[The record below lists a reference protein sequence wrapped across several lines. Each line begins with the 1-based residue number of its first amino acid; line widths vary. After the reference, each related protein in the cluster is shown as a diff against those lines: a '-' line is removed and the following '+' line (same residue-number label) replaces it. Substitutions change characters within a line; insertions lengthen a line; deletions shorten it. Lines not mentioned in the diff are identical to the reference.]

1 MLRSLVGSEM
11 CIRDRYLTMPTFD
24 ISSEYNQQEVVN
36 AVDQAHREISN
47 RYDFRDTGT
56 FISYSE
62 NTITLKSSTS
72 ERMAAAEQVL
82 KEKFAKRNVSVKFLG
97 EFKDETTP
105 SEVKRFFNLKSG
117 IDQDSS
123 KKIIA
128 LIRENNKKIQC
139 SYQNQQIRVTGKKRD
154 DLQEVIQL
162 VKESKIEIPLNYGNF
177 RD

>member
-1 MLRSLVGSEM
+1 
-11 CIRDRYLTMPTFD
+11 MPTFD

-82 KEKFAKRNVSVKFLG
+82 KEKFAKRNVSVKFLV

>member
-1 MLRSLVGSEM
+1 
-11 CIRDRYLTMPTFD
+11 MPTFD

-154 DLQEVIQL
+154 DLQRVIQL

>member
-1 MLRSLVGSEM
+1 
-11 CIRDRYLTMPTFD
+11 MPTFD

-47 RYDFRDTGT
+47 RYDFRDTRT
-56 FISYSE
+56 FISHSE

>member
-1 MLRSLVGSEM
+1 
-11 CIRDRYLTMPTFD
+11 MPTFD

-82 KEKFAKRNVSVKFLG
+82 KEKFAKRNVSIKFLG
-97 EFKDETTP
+97 EYKDGICFTVIFLLISVVFSRFIFKKIK
-105 SEVKRFFNLKSG
+105 VKFNL
-117 IDQDSS
+117 
-123 KKIIA
+123 
-128 LIRENNKKIQC
+128 
-139 SYQNQQIRVTGKKRD
+139 
-154 DLQEVIQL
+154 
-162 VKESKIEIPLNYGNF
+162 
-177 RD
+177 

>member
-1 MLRSLVGSEM
+1 
-11 CIRDRYLTMPTFD
+11 MPTFD
-24 ISSEYNQQEVVN
+24 ITSEFDRQEVLN

-56 FISYSE
+56 IISYNE

-72 ERMAAAEQVL
+72 ERLAASEQVL
-82 KEKFAKRNVSVKFLG
+82 KEKFAKRNVSIKFLVD
-97 EFKDETTP
+97 FKDESTP
-105 SEVKRFFNLKSG
+105 SEFKRFYNLKSG

-128 LIRENNKKIQC
+128 IIRENNKKIQC
-139 SYQNQQIRVTGKKRD
+139 SYQNQQIRVTSKKRD
-154 DLQEVIQL
+154 DLQNVIQL
-162 VKESKIEIPLNYGNF
+162 VKDSKIDIPLNYGNF

>member
-1 MLRSLVGSEM
+1 
-11 CIRDRYLTMPTFD
+11 MPTFD
-24 ISSEYNQQEVVN
+24 ITSEYNQQEVLN
-36 AVDQAHREISN
+36 AVDQAHREITN

-56 FISYSE
+56 LISYNE
-62 NTITLKSSTS
+62 NTITLKSSTL

-82 KEKFAKRNVSVKFLG
+82 REKFAKRNVSVKFLG

-128 LIRENNKKIQC
+128 TIKGNNKKIQC

-154 DLQEVIQL
+154 DLQDVIQL
-162 VKESKIEIPLNYGNF
+162 VKESKIEIPLNFGNF

>member
-1 MLRSLVGSEM
+1 
-11 CIRDRYLTMPTFD
+11 MPTFD

-72 ERMAAAEQVL
+72 ERMTAAEQVL

-162 VKESKIEIPLNYGNF
+162 VKESKIEIHLNYGNF

>member
-1 MLRSLVGSEM
+1 
-11 CIRDRYLTMPTFD
+11 MPTFD
-24 ISSEYNQQEVVN
+24 ITSEFNQQEVLN
-36 AVDQAHREISN
+36 AVDQAHREITN

-56 FISYSE
+56 LISYNE
-62 NTITLKSSTS
+62 NTITLKSSTL

-128 LIRENNKKIQC
+128 TIKENNKKIQC
-139 SYQNQQIRVTGKKRD
+139 SYQNQQVRVTGKKRD
-154 DLQEVIQL
+154 DLQDVIQL
-162 VKESKIEIPLNYGNF
+162 VKESKIEIPLNFGNF

>member
-1 MLRSLVGSEM
+1 
-11 CIRDRYLTMPTFD
+11 MPTFD
-24 ISSEYNQQEVVN
+24 ITSEYNQQEVLN
-36 AVDQAHREISN
+36 AVDQAHREITN

-56 FISYSE
+56 LISYNE
-62 NTITLKSSTS
+62 NTITLKSSTP

-105 SEVKRFFNLKSG
+105 SEVKRVFNLKSG

-128 LIRENNKKIQC
+128 TIKGNNKKIQC

-154 DLQEVIQL
+154 DLQDVIQL
-162 VKESKIEIPLNYGNF
+162 VKESKIEIPLNFGNF

>member
-1 MLRSLVGSEM
+1 
-11 CIRDRYLTMPTFD
+11 MPTFD

-56 FISYSE
+56 FVSYSE
-62 NTITLKSSTS
+62 NTIILKSSTS

-82 KEKFAKRNVSVKFLG
+82 KEKFAKRSVSVKFLG

-162 VKESKIEIPLNYGNF
+162 VKESKIEIPLNFGNF

>member
-1 MLRSLVGSEM
+1 
-11 CIRDRYLTMPTFD
+11 MPTFD

-72 ERMAAAEQVL
+72 ERMVAAEQVL

-154 DLQEVIQL
+154 DLQEVIL
-162 VKESKIEIPLNYGNF
+162 LIKESKIEIPLNFGNF

>member
-1 MLRSLVGSEM
+1 
-11 CIRDRYLTMPTFD
+11 MPTFD

-47 RYDFRDTGT
+47 RYDFRETGT

-82 KEKFAKRNVSVKFLG
+82 KEKFAKRSVSVKFLG

>member
-1 MLRSLVGSEM
+1 
-11 CIRDRYLTMPTFD
+11 MPTFD
-24 ISSEYNQQEVVN
+24 ITSEFNQQEVVN

-47 RYDFRDTGT
+47 RYDFRDTRT
-56 FISYSE
+56 FISFNE

-72 ERMAAAEQVL
+72 ERLAAAEQVL
-82 KEKFAKRNVSVKFLG
+82 KEKFAKRSVSIKFLG
-97 EFKDETTP
+97 SFNDESTP

-128 LIRENNKKIQC
+128 LIREHNKKIQC
-139 SYQNQQIRVTGKKRD
+139 AYQNQQIRVTSKKRD
-154 DLQEVIQL
+154 DLQDVIQL
-162 VKESKIEIPLNYGNF
+162 VKDSKLEIPLNYGNF

>member
-1 MLRSLVGSEM
+1 
-11 CIRDRYLTMPTFD
+11 MPTFD
-24 ISSEYNQQEVVN
+24 ITSEYNQQEVLN
-36 AVDQAHREISN
+36 AVDQAHREITN

-56 FISYSE
+56 LISYNE
-62 NTITLKSSTS
+62 NTITLKSSTL

-128 LIRENNKKIQC
+128 TIKENNKKIQC

-154 DLQEVIQL
+154 DLQDVIQL
-162 VKESKIEIPLNYGNF
+162 VKESKIQIPLNFGNF

>member
-1 MLRSLVGSEM
+1 
-11 CIRDRYLTMPTFD
+11 MPTFD
-24 ISSEYNQQEVVN
+24 ITSEYNQQEVLN
-36 AVDQAHREISN
+36 AVDQAHREITN

-56 FISYSE
+56 LISYNE
-62 NTITLKSSTS
+62 NTITLKSSTP

-128 LIRENNKKIQC
+128 TIKGNNKKIQC

-154 DLQEVIQL
+154 DLQDVIQL
-162 VKESKIEIPLNYGNF
+162 VKESKIEIPLNFGNF

>member
-1 MLRSLVGSEM
+1 
-11 CIRDRYLTMPTFD
+11 MPTFD

-82 KEKFAKRNVSVKFLG
+82 KEKFVKRNVSVKFLG

-128 LIRENNKKIQC
+128 LIKENNKKIQC

>member
-1 MLRSLVGSEM
+1 
-11 CIRDRYLTMPTFD
+11 MPTFD

-56 FISYSE
+56 FVSYSE
-62 NTITLKSSTS
+62 NTIILKSSTS

-162 VKESKIEIPLNYGNF
+162 VKESKIDIPLNYGNF
-177 RD
+177 RDWILLLSF

>member
-1 MLRSLVGSEM
+1 
-11 CIRDRYLTMPTFD
+11 MPSFD

-47 RYDFRDTGT
+47 RYDFRDTAT
-56 FISYSE
+56 FISYNE

-97 EFKDETTP
+97 DYRDETTP

-117 IDQDSS
+117 IEQDSS
-123 KKIIA
+123 KKIIS
-128 LIRENNKKIQC
+128 LIKEKNKKIQC

-154 DLQEVIQL
+154 DLQEVMQL
-162 VKESKIEIPLNYGNF
+162 IKDSKIEIPLNYGNF

>member
-1 MLRSLVGSEM
+1 
-11 CIRDRYLTMPTFD
+11 MPTFD

-72 ERMAAAEQVL
+72 ERMTAAEQVL
-82 KEKFAKRNVSVKFLG
+82 KEKFAKRNVSIKFLG

-162 VKESKIEIPLNYGNF
+162 VKDSKIEIPLNYGNF

>member
-1 MLRSLVGSEM
+1 
-11 CIRDRYLTMPTFD
+11 MPTFD
-24 ISSEYNQQEVVN
+24 ITSEFDPQEVLN

-56 FISYSE
+56 LISFNE

-72 ERMAAAEQVL
+72 ERLAASEQVL
-82 KEKFAKRNVSVKFLG
+82 KEKFAKRNVSIKFLVD
-97 EFKDETTP
+97 FKDESTP
-105 SEVKRFFNLKSG
+105 SEFKRFYNLKSG

-128 LIRENNKKIQC
+128 IIRENNKKIQC
-139 SYQNQQIRVTGKKRD
+139 SYQNQQIRVTSKKRD
-154 DLQEVIQL
+154 DLQNVIQL
-162 VKESKIEIPLNYGNF
+162 VKDSKIDIPLNYGNF

>member
-1 MLRSLVGSEM
+1 
-11 CIRDRYLTMPTFD
+11 MPTFD
-24 ISSEYNQQEVVN
+24 ITSEFDPQEVLN

-56 FISYSE
+56 IVSYSE

-72 ERMAAAEQVL
+72 ERLAASEQVL
-82 KEKFAKRNVSVKFLG
+82 KEKFAKRNVSIKFLVD
-97 EFKDETTP
+97 FKDESTP
-105 SEVKRFFNLKSG
+105 SEFKRFYNLKSG

-128 LIRENNKKIQC
+128 AIRENNKKIQC
-139 SYQNQQIRVTGKKRD
+139 SYQNQQIRVTSKKRD
-154 DLQEVIQL
+154 DLQNVIQL
-162 VKESKIEIPLNYGNF
+162 VKDSKFDIPLNYGNF

>member
-1 MLRSLVGSEM
+1 
-11 CIRDRYLTMPTFD
+11 MPTFD

-72 ERMAAAEQVL
+72 ERMTAAEQVL

-97 EFKDETTP
+97 GFKDETTP

>member
-1 MLRSLVGSEM
+1 
-11 CIRDRYLTMPTFD
+11 MPTFD
-24 ISSEYNQQEVVN
+24 ISSEYNEQEVVN
-36 AVDQAHREISN
+36 DVDQAHREISN
-47 RYDFRDTGT
+47 RYDFRETGT

-162 VKESKIEIPLNYGNF
+162 VKESKIEIALNYGNF

>member
-1 MLRSLVGSEM
+1 
-11 CIRDRYLTMPTFD
+11 MPTFD
-24 ISSEYNQQEVVN
+24 ITSEFDPQEVLN

-56 FISYSE
+56 LISFNE

-72 ERMAAAEQVL
+72 ERLAASEQVL
-82 KEKFAKRNVSVKFLG
+82 KEKFAKRNVSIKFLVDY
-97 EFKDETTP
+97 KDESTP
-105 SEVKRFFNLKSG
+105 SEFKRFFNLKSG

-128 LIRENNKKIQC
+128 IIRENNKKIQC
-139 SYQNQQIRVTGKKRD
+139 SYQNQQIRVTSKKRD
-154 DLQEVIQL
+154 DLQNVIQL
-162 VKESKIEIPLNYGNF
+162 VKDSQINIPLNYGNF

>member
-1 MLRSLVGSEM
+1 
-11 CIRDRYLTMPTFD
+11 MPTFD

-62 NTITLKSSTS
+62 NTITLRSSTS

-128 LIRENNKKIQC
+128 LISENNNNIQC

-154 DLQEVIQL
+154 YLQEVIQL
-162 VKESKIEIPLNYGNF
+162 VKESKLEIPLNYGNF

>member
-1 MLRSLVGSEM
+1 
-11 CIRDRYLTMPTFD
+11 MPTFD

-72 ERMAAAEQVL
+72 ERMTAAEQVL

-162 VKESKIEIPLNYGNF
+162 VKDSKIEIPLNYGNF

>member
-1 MLRSLVGSEM
+1 
-11 CIRDRYLTMPTFD
+11 MPTFD
-24 ISSEYNQQEVVN
+24 ITSEYNQQEVVN

-56 FISYSE
+56 LISYNE
-62 NTITLKSSTS
+62 NTITLRSSTS
-72 ERMAAAEQVL
+72 ERMVAAEQVL
-82 KEKFAKRNVSVKFLG
+82 KEKFAKRNVSIKFLG
-97 EFKDETTP
+97 DFKDETTP
-105 SEVKRFFNLKSG
+105 SETKRLFNLKSG

-128 LIRENNKKIQC
+128 LIKENNKKIQC

-162 VKESKIEIPLNYGNF
+162 IKDSKIEIPLNYGNF

>member
-1 MLRSLVGSEM
+1 
-11 CIRDRYLTMPTFD
+11 MPTFD
-24 ISSEYNQQEVVN
+24 ITSEYNQQEVLN
-36 AVDQAHREISN
+36 AVDQAHREITN

-56 FISYSE
+56 LISYNE
-62 NTITLKSSTS
+62 NTITLKSSTP

-105 SEVKRFFNLKSG
+105 SEVKRIFNLKSG

-128 LIRENNKKIQC
+128 TIKGNNKKIQC
-139 SYQNQQIRVTGKKRD
+139 SYQNRQIRVTGKKRD
-154 DLQEVIQL
+154 DLQDVIQL
-162 VKESKIEIPLNYGNF
+162 VKESKIEIPLNFGNF

>member
-1 MLRSLVGSEM
+1 
-11 CIRDRYLTMPTFD
+11 MPTFD

-97 EFKDETTP
+97 EFKDEITP

>member
-1 MLRSLVGSEM
+1 M
-11 CIRDRYLTMPTFD
+11 CIRDS

-56 FISYSE
+56 FISYNE

-82 KEKFAKRNVSVKFLG
+82 KEKFAKRNASIKFLG

-162 VKESKIEIPLNYGNF
+162 VKESKIDIPLNYGNF

>member
-1 MLRSLVGSEM
+1 
-11 CIRDRYLTMPTFD
+11 MPTFD

-56 FISYSE
+56 LISYSE

-128 LIRENNKKIQC
+128 LIKENNKKIQC

>member
-1 MLRSLVGSEM
+1 
-11 CIRDRYLTMPTFD
+11 MPTFD
-24 ISSEYNQQEVVN
+24 ITSEYNQQEVVN

-47 RYDFRDTGT
+47 RYDFRDTAT
-56 FISYSE
+56 FISYNE

-72 ERMAAAEQVL
+72 ERMVAAEMVL

-97 EFKDETTP
+97 EYKDETTP

-162 VKESKIEIPLNYGNF
+162 VKESKIEIPLNFGNF

>member
-1 MLRSLVGSEM
+1 
-11 CIRDRYLTMPTFD
+11 MPTFD

-123 KKIIA
+123 KKIIT
-128 LIRENNKKIQC
+128 LIREKNKKIQC

>member
-1 MLRSLVGSEM
+1 
-11 CIRDRYLTMPTFD
+11 MPTFD
-24 ISSEYNQQEVVN
+24 ISSDYNQQEVVN

-56 FISYSE
+56 FVSYSE

-72 ERMAAAEQVL
+72 ERMVAAEQVL

>member
-1 MLRSLVGSEM
+1 
-11 CIRDRYLTMPTFD
+11 MPTFD
-24 ISSEYNQQEVVN
+24 ISSEYNQHEVVN

-128 LIRENNKKIQC
+128 LIRKNNKKIQC

>member
-1 MLRSLVGSEM
+1 
-11 CIRDRYLTMPTFD
+11 MPTFD
-24 ISSEYNQQEVVN
+24 ITSEYNQQEVLN
-36 AVDQAHREISN
+36 AVDQAHREITN

-56 FISYSE
+56 LISYNE
-62 NTITLKSSTS
+62 NTITLKSSTP

-105 SEVKRFFNLKSG
+105 SEVKRIFNLKSG

-128 LIRENNKKIQC
+128 KIKGNNKKIQC

-154 DLQEVIQL
+154 DLQDVIQL
-162 VKESKIEIPLNYGNF
+162 VKESKIEIPLNFGNF

>member
-1 MLRSLVGSEM
+1 
-11 CIRDRYLTMPTFD
+11 MPTFD
-24 ISSEYNQQEVVN
+24 ITSEFDPQEVLN

-56 FISYSE
+56 LISFNE

-72 ERMAAAEQVL
+72 ERLAASEQVL
-82 KEKFAKRNVSVKFLG
+82 KEKFAKRNVSIKFLVDY
-97 EFKDETTP
+97 KDESTP
-105 SEVKRFFNLKSG
+105 SEFKRFFNLKSG

-139 SYQNQQIRVTGKKRD
+139 SYQNQQIRVTSKKRD
-154 DLQEVIQL
+154 DLQNVIQL
-162 VKESKIEIPLNYGNF
+162 VKDSQINIPLNYGNF
-177 RD
+177 RDWI